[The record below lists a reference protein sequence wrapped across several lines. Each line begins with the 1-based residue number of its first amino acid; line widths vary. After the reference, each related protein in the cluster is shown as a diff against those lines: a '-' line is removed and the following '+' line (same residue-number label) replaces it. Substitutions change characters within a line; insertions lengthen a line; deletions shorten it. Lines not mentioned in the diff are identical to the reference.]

1 MRYRCWINVFLR
13 DAKSKSMKK
22 IVVCIIALTNILSV
36 AAQNSTTGN
45 SEVGSGIIH
54 KSTVL
59 VIPFETKMYLS
70 DIDRDLGA
78 ANDLNFQEIKAKFRA
93 ALDRE
98 IFLALKPYYN
108 PLSFYTITTQE
119 SRAELGYIYNSIGYK
134 YEVVPEEEVV
144 KKENA
149 ALKLL
154 GKFKKKEKKEEYI
167 QAGMHNGQ
175 IVSQVDNREKY
186 MKTTLSNEKLLP
198 NLNEKYKASYYIFI
212 NQLDVKR
219 AADLR
224 YVANEEQYKREIKV
238 HYTMFDHAGKE
249 VSSGAIKSR
258 FPSNQND
265 IDRIIKIQFPL
276 IAQRIVQHLL
286 GPDFIPIK

>member
-1 MRYRCWINVFLR
+1 
-13 DAKSKSMKK
+13 MKK
-22 IVVCIIALTNILSV
+22 IVLCIFALASILSV
-36 AAQNSTTGN
+36 SAQNSTTGK
-45 SEVGSGIIH
+45 SEVASGVSH
-54 KSTVL
+54 KSSVL
-59 VIPFETKMYLS
+59 VIPFEAKMYLS
-70 DIDRDLGA
+70 DIDRDLGE
-78 ANDLNFQEIKAKFRA
+78 ANNLNFQEIKAKFRS

-98 IFLALKPYYN
+98 LFLALKPYYS
-108 PLSFYTITTQE
+108 PISFYKIAPQE

-134 YEVVPEEEVV
+134 YEIVPEEEVV

-149 ALKLL
+149 ATKLL
-154 GKFKKKEKKEEYI
+154 GKFKKKEKEEEYL
-167 QAGMHNGQ
+167 QAGMRNGQ

-198 NLNEKYKASYYIFI
+198 NLNDKYKASYYIFI

-219 AADLR
+219 SADLR

-238 HYTMFDHAGKE
+238 HYTMFDNKGKE

-276 IAQRIVQHLL
+276 IAQRIVQNLL
-286 GPDFIPIK
+286 GPDAVVAE